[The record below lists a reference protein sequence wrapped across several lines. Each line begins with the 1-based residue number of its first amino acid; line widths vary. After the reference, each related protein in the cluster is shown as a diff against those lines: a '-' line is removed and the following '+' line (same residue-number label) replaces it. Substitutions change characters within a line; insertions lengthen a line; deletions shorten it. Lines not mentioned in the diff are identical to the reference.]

1 MKKIILSTL
10 IIITTLLLY
19 SHFVEP
25 KMLKTN
31 EIPLTNENIATT
43 FDGLKIVHF
52 SDLHYKRKITE
63 KYLNKLI
70 NEINL
75 INPDIVVFTGDLVDN
90 TTTLSENEQKNLE
103 KYLSKIETKY
113 GKYAIFGNHDNM
125 KRDDITKIYAHSDF
139 ILLNN
144 SYNIIYNEKNDQIL
158 ISGLDTIS
166 YNKQDLP
173 SALDISKNLQNTYTI
188 LLLHEPDYITTVLET
203 YSPNLVLS
211 GHSHGG
217 QIRMPFLGKI
227 YTPYLSQKYYDEYY
241 QINNTKLYIS
251 YGIGESTID
260 FRFLDPPS
268 INFYRITSKS
278 TSN

>member
-1 MKKIILSTL
+1 MKKIILNTF
-10 IIITTLLLY
+10 IIITLLLLY
-19 SHFVEP
+19 SHFIEP

-31 EIPLTNENIATT
+31 EIALTNENIAPT

-70 NEINL
+70 TEINL

-90 TTTLSENEQKNLE
+90 TTTLSEDEQKTLE

-125 KRDDITKIYAHSDF
+125 KRDAITKIYAHSDF

-144 SYNIIYNEKNDQIL
+144 SYNIIHNEKNDQIL

-173 SALDISKNLQNTYTI
+173 SALDISKSLQNTYTI

-227 YTPYLSQKYYDEYY
+227 YTPYLSQKYYDEFY

-251 YGIGESTID
+251 YGIGESTIN
-260 FRFLDPPS
+260 FRFLTPPS
-268 INFYRITSKS
+268 INFYRITS